1 MCRGRGVSV
10 GGLGGIDPSP
20 HLGQGLLLELR
31 QTVGGLL
38 GIQRSEPEE
47 KEGGRGGV
55 TSLTQNNYRL

>member
-1 MCRGRGVSV
+1 M